1 VYYDAANVAPFDP
14 AGTAVSLAI
23 ALG

>member
-14 AGTAVSLAI
+14 AGTAVALAI